1 MRTTVALLAAI
12 ILAAPACA
20 QPAPAAARLDDA
32 AIVGIFDVANT
43 ADIETGRLALER
55 GESKEVREFG
65 RMLVDAHVAVR
76 QQGRDLAKKLS
87 VTPTTAAAA
96 DMEQQHAAAIAKL
109 SALRGPAFD
118 RAFAAHEA
126 AFHAA
131 VISAVKTTLLP
142 AIQNAE
148 IRDLVTKVAPAF
160 EAHRLGAANLEKKL
174 GASR

>member
-1 MRTTVALLAAI
+1 MRIALTLLAAAA
-12 ILAAPACA
+12 LAAPACA
-20 QPAPAAARLDDA
+20 QQQPAPQLDDA

-55 GESKEVREFG
+55 GNSQQVRDFG

-96 DMEQQHAAAIAKL
+96 DLQKGHAAAMTKL
-109 SALRGPAFD
+109 SALQGIEFD
-118 RAFAAHEA
+118 RAFAEHEA

-131 VISAVKTTLLP
+131 VIDAVKGTLLP

-148 IRDLVTKVAPAF
+148 LKTLVTNVAPAF
-160 EAHRLGAANLEKKL
+160 EAHRLGAVNLRKQL
-174 GASR
+174 GS

>member
-1 MRTTVALLAAI
+1 MRTALALLASATL

-20 QPAPAAARLDDA
+20 QPAPATARLDDA

-55 GESKEVREFG
+55 GDSKAVRDFG

-96 DMEQQHAAAIAKL
+96 DMEKQHAAAIAKL

-118 RAFAAHEA
+118 RAFAEHEA

-131 VISAVKTTLLP
+131 VIDAVTTTLLP

-148 IRDLVTKVAPAF
+148 LKDLVTKVAPAF
-160 EAHRLGAANLEKKL
+160 EAHRLGAENLRKQL
-174 GASR
+174 GS

>member
-1 MRTTVALLAAI
+1 MRIALALLAAAA
-12 ILAAPACA
+12 LTAPACA
-20 QPAPAAARLDDA
+20 QSPQSAPRLDDA

-55 GESKEVREFG
+55 GTSKEVRDFG

-76 QQGRDLAKKLS
+76 QQGRDLAARLS

-96 DMEQQHAAAIAKL
+96 DMQKQHAAAMSRL
-109 SALRGPAFD
+109 SALRGMAFD
-118 RAFAAHEA
+118 RAFLEHEA

-131 VISAVKTTLLP
+131 VIDAVKGTLLP

-148 IRDLVTKVAPAF
+148 VRDLVTKVAPAF
-160 EAHRLGAANLEKKL
+160 EAHRLGAENLRRQL
-174 GASR
+174 GS

>member
-1 MRTTVALLAAI
+1 MRVALALFAAAAI
-12 ILAAPACA
+12 AAPACA
-20 QPAPAAARLDDA
+20 QPAPASARLDDA

-43 ADIETGRLALER
+43 ADIETGRLAVER
-55 GESKEVREFG
+55 GSSQAVRDFG

-96 DMEQQHAAAIAKL
+96 DMQKQHAAAMAKL
-109 SALRGPAFD
+109 SSLQGIAFD
-118 RAFAAHEA
+118 RAFAEHEA

-131 VISAVKTTLLP
+131 VIDAVKGTLLP

-148 IRDLVTKVAPAF
+148 VKELVTKVAPAF
-160 EAHRLGAANLEKKL
+160 EAHRLGAENLRKQL
-174 GASR
+174 AS

>member
-1 MRTTVALLAAI
+1 MRTVVSLLAALV
-12 ILAAPACA
+12 LAAPACA
-20 QPAPAAARLDDA
+20 QPSPTPRLDDA

-55 GESKEVREFG
+55 GSSKEVRDFG

-96 DMEQQHAAAIAKL
+96 DMQKGHAAAMARLAAL
-109 SALRGPAFD
+109 SGPAFD
-118 RAFAAHEA
+118 KAFTEHEA

-131 VISAVKTTLLP
+131 VIDAVKGTLLP

-148 IRDLVTKVAPAF
+148 LRDLVTKVAPAF
-160 EAHRLGAANLEKKL
+160 EAHRLGAESLRKQL
-174 GASR
+174 GS